1 MIIIIITITLSF
13 ILVFYCI
20 KLSRDCIHRFV
31 LYTLPFII
39 IIIIIVIIIII
50 IIIIIVIIV
59 IITTITFRLPV
70 SYCGC
75 AVFSGQSCLV
85 SVLHKRT

>member
-50 IIIIIVIIV
+50 IIVIIV